1 MDEVIVKEPEG
12 RLLIKEVEVTKLNLQ
27 PGDILAVKVFADD
40 INAHDLA
47 GLRTQLQTL
56 FKNNKIMLFALPSNG
71 RIEMDVL
78 DTRLPGP
85 VEPQASP
92 CAEPMSYCNDCGCGK
107 KERIEG
113 QK

>member
-1 MDEVIVKEPEG
+1 MHEVTVKEPEG

-27 PGDILAVKVFADD
+27 PGDVLAVKVFADD

-78 DTRLPGP
+78 DTKLPRST
-85 VEPQASP
+85 EPASP